1 MSSERN
7 GWAIGLCALLTL
19 AGCQTELT
27 QKRYLG
33 DYQAN
38 LPAHGAP
45 FADACVAL
53 AGEGSTRQ
61 LPPGCANAVNLMR
74 MVERPAELRKGS
86 DGGSA
91 LAAPVGRAAQRYLMP
106 DEAAQQQRQ
115 ADMKAEA
122 ETTTGGVR

>member
-1 MSSERN
+1 MWIERK
-7 GWAIGLCALLTL
+7 GWGLGVCALLSL

-27 QKRYLG
+27 QTRYSA

-38 LPAHGAP
+38 LPAHGTP
-45 FADACVAL
+45 FPDACVAL

-61 LPPGCANAVNLMR
+61 LPPGCANALNLMR

-91 LAAPVGRAAQRYLMP
+91 LAAPVGRAVQRYLLP
-106 DEAAQQQRQ
+106 DEAARQQRQ
-115 ADMKAEA
+115 ADMTAEA
-122 ETTTGGVR
+122 ETATGGVR